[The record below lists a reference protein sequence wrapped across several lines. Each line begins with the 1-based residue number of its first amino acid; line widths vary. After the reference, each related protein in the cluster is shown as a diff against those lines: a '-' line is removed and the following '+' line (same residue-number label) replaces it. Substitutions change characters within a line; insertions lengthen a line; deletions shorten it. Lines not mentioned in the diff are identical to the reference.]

1 MHYIFY
7 VNKIKMA
14 KAINSKEEYFNLRNS
29 EENRRNLALARQGDE
44 EAKRRLVQFA
54 YNDLM
59 PDGKVAGCCHPS
71 GMFAYDVD
79 CENYEESTRIAQQI
93 IARKQEIGLLEVS
106 RSARFGLHL
115 ILIREQGK
123 TILENQVRISLL
135 TKTEMDTGAHDLG
148 RVMFTTTAD
157 ADELLYLDEAIFHD
171 NMTVEESENEFIA
184 LTEREKN
191 RQEQVPAGAK
201 KANKHY
207 RPWEDGSSLPTTP
220 SITTATEQPMSAEN
234 SAHVLNPCCLR
245 AFDMCMEEAGLTEKA
260 LQVEGVRHNSLLSI
274 FSVGACR
281 LISQEQMRLVVKE
294 RMPEYVEERDCQQLI
309 SDFYQNYTELNKPLT
324 KRLREI
330 HAEAYGED
338 GQDDH
343 ETEEAGVEESQKKR
357 QLNVNQLPSG
367 LKEPVV
373 MAPEPMRM
381 NVLCAMMP
389 IAAAYADQV
398 EVEYAD
404 NKRQHLG
411 LMSLVIGRQA
421 GGKSCAKEA
430 VETWMG
436 PLKEEAAE
444 ARRQEDAIKQK
455 NKLRKANERAQEI
468 PQLPIRK
475 VPITISCS
483 TLLKRFKYAPGHTLY
498 SFGEELD
505 TLLKT
510 NSAGNW
516 SAKYDVYRLSFDRGE
531 WGQDYNSDQA
541 ESGEV
546 NAAYNWTIFGTYG
559 AFNRCFRAEN
569 VENGLAGRVLMSEMP
584 DTRFSKIPKYKPLTQ
599 QQTDAIRQA
608 TELLRNKVGF
618 VDTPR
623 LRKAIDKWLE
633 EKRLEAMKDMNET
646 MDELRKRSAVIAF
659 RCAVVFHLLTG
670 KERESKACVDFML
683 MMADY
688 TLENQMKLL
697 SKMMEDQQML
707 NTPTTHQKLGNVTT
721 FDNLPQVFT
730 MADVKSAKGA
740 GYADSTYRNIISRWN
755 IDGFVEEVPR
765 EQWGSK
771 QCQQW
776 RKKITA

>member
-1 MHYIFY
+1 
-7 VNKIKMA
+7 MA

-184 LTEREKN
+184 LTDREKN
-191 RQEQVPAGAK
+191 RQEQVPTGAK

-207 RPWEDGSSLPTTP
+207 RPWEDGSSLPATP
-220 SITTATEQPMSAEN
+220 LITTATEQPMSAEN

-260 LQVEGVRHNSLLSI
+260 LQVE
-274 FSVGACR
+274 
-281 LISQEQMRLVVKE
+281 
-294 RMPEYVEERDCQQLI
+294 
-309 SDFYQNYTELNKPLT
+309 
-324 KRLREI
+324 
-330 HAEAYGED
+330 
-338 GQDDH
+338 
-343 ETEEAGVEESQKKR
+343 ESQKKR

-373 MAPEPMRM
+373 MAPEPVRM

-430 VETWMG
+430 VETWVG

-599 QQTDAIRQA
+599 QQTDAIRAA

-707 NTPTTHQKLGNVTT
+707 NTPTTHQKLGNVST